1 MSFDAATLK
10 RLAEAGLDPARLP
23 VHVAIIMDG
32 NGRWAKDR
40 GWPRVKG
47 HEAGARTVRK
57 VIESAPGLGI
67 RFLTL
72 YAFSSDNWQRPAA
85 EVATLMR
92 LFVTYLHEEAE
103 RCVQNGVRLSVIGRR
118 DRLGPE
124 VALGI
129 AATERR
135 TEPGRVLHLQL
146 AIDYSARDGLVRALP
161 LVDGAP
167 SRQALARAI
176 ALANHADPAVPP
188 VDLLIR
194 TGKEQRLSDFLLW
207 ELAYAEL
214 HFSSLMW
221 PDFSVEDFGAAV
233 QAFRGRERRFGRV
246 P

>member
-1 MSFDAATLK
+1 MTQTTFHDHGDL
-10 RLAEAGLDPARLP
+10 
-23 VHVAIIMDG
+23 HVAIIMDG
-32 NGRWAKDR
+32 NGRWARER

-47 HEAGARTVRK
+47 HEAGARTVRQ
-57 VIESAPGLGI
+57 VIERAPGLGI

-85 EVATLMR
+85 EVSALMS
-92 LFVTYLHEEAE
+92 LFQTYLHDEAE

-118 DRLGPE
+118 DRLGRE
-124 VALGI
+124 VQ
-129 AATERR
+129 AAISTAERR
-135 TEPGRVLHLQL
+135 TRDGRVLHLQL
-146 AIDYSARDGLVRALP
+146 AIDYSARDGMVRALP
-161 LVDGAP
+161 LVDGPP

-194 TGKEQRLSDFLLW
+194 TGKEQRLSDFFLW

-214 HFSSLMW
+214 CFSERMW
-221 PDFSVEDFGAAV
+221 PDFSLADFEAAV
-233 QAFRGRERRFGRV
+233 QVFRQRERRFGNV